1 MSWQAEIPIIVRT
14 LINDLD
20 QNNQTYSDERLLQ
33 VIAVAAK
40 FVQFDISLES
50 NYIIDV
56 VNLNISP
63 DPTVADDSIFI
74 SLTGLKAACI
84 IDQSVLRAKA
94 ALEGIR
100 ASLGPAQLSVAG
112 SLAGFDL
119 ILEKGPCA
127 AYDEL
132 VAHWDVKEATAVR
145 AILSPFAGN
154 TFDPRYLQSSDLP
167 ARSTRDGFYS

>member
-14 LINDLD
+14 LINDL
-20 QNNQTYSDERLLQ
+20 NESNQSYSDERLLQ
-33 VIAVAAK
+33 IITVAAK
-40 FVQFDISLES
+40 FVQFDVSLQH
-50 NYIIDV
+50 NYTIDV
-56 VNLNISP
+56 VSLTISP
-63 DPTVADDSIFI
+63 DPTEDDDSIFI

-84 IDQSVLRAKA
+84 IDQSVLRTKA
-94 ALEGIR
+94 AMEGIR
-100 ASLGPAQLSVAG
+100 AALGPAQLSIAG

-154 TFDPRYLQSSDLP
+154 KFDPRYLQSSDLP

>member
-94 ALEGIR
+94 VLEGIR

-119 ILEKGPCA
+119 ILEQGPCA

-154 TFDPRYLQSSDLP
+154 KFDPRYLQSSDLP